1 MKPSYSEYK
10 GWSGGGL
17 GGCGG
22 GDVVMKWLWRWCSVE
37 VVVMEREKVVFCE
50 RTKHL
55 ETDLHFVRDKV
66 ISRVIET
73 KKISSADQTSD
84 VLTKGLDKN
93 QHDKLVLKMG
103 RLDVF

>member
-37 VVVMEREKVVFCE
+37 VVVVEREKV
-50 RTKHL
+50 
-55 ETDLHFVRDKV
+55 
-66 ISRVIET
+66 
-73 KKISSADQTSD
+73 
-84 VLTKGLDKN
+84 
-93 QHDKLVLKMG
+93 
-103 RLDVF
+103 